1 MGWIENRNGKTSSA
15 PQSCG
20 LQLLSGIMKRVL
32 LLLPTTSYRNE
43 AFIAA
48 GKKVGV
54 EMITAADYC
63 HRLAPGWGLDPIR
76 AVHFD
81 RPGEALDVVLR
92 SLKHKPDAVLAV
104 DDPGLELAALLNERL
119 GLAANLPEAVRRVRD
134 KLSFRQMQKEGGLL
148 CPDFR
153 HLPSDADPAEL
164 LSRLKWPVVVK
175 ARRLSGSR
183 GVIRADNAQA
193 YLQAVSWVKGIQN
206 KADRDAADLGLVVE
220 GFIPGREYALESIL
234 DHGKLNTLAWF
245 DKPDPLDG
253 PYFEETIY
261 VTPSRLPNRT
271 QEEIHHAVQHAC
283 RLAGLVTG
291 PVHAE
296 MRVNDEGVWLL
307 EVAARSIGGLC
318 GITLNHVL
326 GITLEE
332 LILRHALNEPV
343 ELSASREG
351 AGVMMIPIPR
361 RGIYRGVRNL
371 GSVLE
376 VPGITGIRITAQA
389 GQIIAPPPDGASYL
403 GFIFSLCA
411 NPAEAEMALRLA
423 HTRLL
428 FDIQPEYKVQESISE
443 H

>member
-1 MGWIENRNGKTSSA
+1 
-15 PQSCG
+15 
-20 LQLLSGIMKRVL
+20 MKRVL

-48 GKKVGV
+48 GKKLGV

-63 HRLAPGWGLDPIR
+63 HQLAPEWGLDPIM

-104 DDPGLELAALLNERL
+104 DDLGLELAALLNERL
-119 GLAANLPEAVRRVRD
+119 GLAANSPEAVRRVRD
-134 KLSFRQMQKEGGLL
+134 KLSFRRMQKEGGLL

-153 HLPSDADPAEL
+153 HLPSDVDPAEL

-220 GFIPGREYALESIL
+220 DFIPGREYALESIL
-234 DHGKLNTLAWF
+234 DHGELNTLVCF

-261 VTPSRLPNRT
+261 VTPSRLPNPT
-271 QEEIHHAVQHAC
+271 QEEIRHAVQRAC

-296 MRVNDEGVWLL
+296 MRVNAEGVWLL

-318 GITLNHVL
+318 GTALNHVL

-343 ELSASREG
+343 ALSSSREG

-371 GSVLE
+371 ESALE
-376 VPGITGIRITAQA
+376 VPGIIGIRITAQA

-423 HTRLL
+423 HATLR
-428 FDIQPEYKVQESISE
+428 FDIQPEYKVQEAISE

>member
-1 MGWIENRNGKTSSA
+1 
-15 PQSCG
+15 
-20 LQLLSGIMKRVL
+20 MKHVL

-48 GKKVGV
+48 GNRLGV
-54 EMITAADYC
+54 EMIIAADYC
-63 HRLAPGWGLDPIR
+63 HQLAPEWGLDPIM
-76 AVHFD
+76 AGLFD
-81 RPGEALDVVLR
+81 TPREAREVVLR
-92 SLKHKPDAVLAV
+92 SLKHQPAAVLAV

-119 GLAANLPEAVRRVRD
+119 GLAANSPEAVRRVRD
-134 KLSFRQMQKEGGLL
+134 KLSFRQMQKECGLL

-153 HLPSDADPAEL
+153 HLPNDADPAKL

-183 GVIRADNAQA
+183 GVIRADNAEE
-193 YLQAVSWVKGIQN
+193 YLQAVTWVKSIQN

-220 GFIPGREYALESIL
+220 DFIPGREYALESIL

-296 MRVNDEGVWLL
+296 MRVNDEGVWLD
-307 EVAARSIGGLC
+307 RK
-318 GITLNHVL
+318 
-326 GITLEE
+326 
-332 LILRHALNEPV
+332 
-343 ELSASREG
+343 
-351 AGVMMIPIPR
+351 
-361 RGIYRGVRNL
+361 
-371 GSVLE
+371 SV
-376 VPGITGIRITAQA
+376 V
-389 GQIIAPPPDGASYL
+389 
-403 GFIFSLCA
+403 
-411 NPAEAEMALRLA
+411 
-423 HTRLL
+423 
-428 FDIQPEYKVQESISE
+428 
-443 H
+443 